1 MSVMVTDV
9 TGFIRA
15 RIVRELVQRSEQEVC
30 FEVAP
35 LSVRILGQGLGRYVY
50 AVVATPS

>member
-1 MSVMVTDV
+1 MSVMVTDG
-9 TGFIRA
+9 TGFIHA
-15 RIVRELVQRSEQEVC
+15 RVVLKLVQRCEEVVC
-30 FEVAP
+30 SEVAP